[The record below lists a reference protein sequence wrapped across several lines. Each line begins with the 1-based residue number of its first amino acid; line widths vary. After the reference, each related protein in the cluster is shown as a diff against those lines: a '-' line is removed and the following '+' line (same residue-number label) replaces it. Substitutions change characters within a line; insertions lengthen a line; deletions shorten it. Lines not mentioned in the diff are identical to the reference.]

1 MAYSAQVIWKE
12 GKHFEGQSAGHSI
25 EIDAPLPIGT
35 DIGMNP
41 MQLLLVSLAA
51 CTGMDV
57 VNILL
62 KERIKLLDF
71 SISVNGERAP
81 EIPTV
86 FTEIELALK
95 LRGIGL
101 TEQAVE
107 HAVQLSEEKYCSVGI
122 MLGKTAHIKTRIEIE
137 NLKNESEISLVD

>member
-1 MAYSAQVIWKE
+1 MAYSAQVLWKE
-12 GKHFEGQSAGHSI
+12 GKHFEGISGGHSI

-35 DIGMNP
+35 DQGMNP
-41 MQLLLVSLAA
+41 MQLLLVALAG

-57 VNILL
+57 VNILQ
-62 KERIKLLDF
+62 KERANLQAL
-71 SISVNGERAP
+71 SVSVHGERAP

-86 FTEIELALK
+86 YTEIELVFK

-101 TEQAVE
+101 TYAAVE

-122 MLGKTAHIKTRIEIE
+122 MIGKTAQIKTRIEIE
-137 NLKNESEISLVD
+137 NLENEEGSHA